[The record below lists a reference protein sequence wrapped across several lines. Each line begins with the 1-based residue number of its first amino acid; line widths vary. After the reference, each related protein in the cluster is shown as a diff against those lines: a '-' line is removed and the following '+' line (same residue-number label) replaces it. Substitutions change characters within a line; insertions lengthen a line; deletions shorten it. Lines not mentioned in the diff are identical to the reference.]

1 MATAAAGITISGLV
15 SSSEI
20 VSISVSESG
29 GAKSIA
35 YGGGYNPTAGTATIV
50 SLDGGGTVG
59 QSGTFSALGYSG
71 YGIVESVE
79 ESAAVGDVKRYT
91 TTVQLI
97 KR

>member
-1 MATAAAGITISGLV
+1 MATPAAGITISGLV

-20 VSISVSESG
+20 ISISVSESG
-29 GAKSIA
+29 GAKA
-35 YGGGYNPTAGTATIV
+35 VGVDGVYNPDAGTATIV
-50 SLDGGGTVG
+50 SLDSGGTVG
-59 QSGTFSALGYSG
+59 EYGNFNALGYSG

-97 KR
+97 AR

>member
-1 MATAAAGITISGLV
+1 MATPAAGITITGLV

-29 GAKSIA
+29 GARAIGLA
-35 YGGGYNPTAGTATIV
+35 GYNPDAGTATIV
-50 SLDGGGTVG
+50 SLDAGGTVG
-59 QSGTFSALGYSG
+59 ASGSFSALGYTG

-97 KR
+97 TR

>member
-1 MATAAAGITISGLV
+1 MATTAAGITITGLV

-29 GAKSIA
+29 GAKAI
-35 YGGGYNPTAGTATIV
+35 GLEGYNPDAGTATIV
-50 SLDGGGTVG
+50 SLDAGGTVG
-59 QSGTFSALGYSG
+59 AFGSFSALGYSG
-71 YGIVESVE
+71 HGIVESVE
-79 ESAAVGDVKRYT
+79 VSAAVGDVKRYT